1 MTTFWRKVV
10 VNLGYLVAWF
20 IILSALVVSATR
32 LLTPVLNEHRADFE
46 KFASRL
52 LDKPVHID
60 QIEISWN
67 VYEPE
72 LAFKNVSLLDP
83 DTKEH
88 VFQIPLITIDL
99 DIIRSLLSRQ
109 PVLDSMKITGVHL
122 TLHEQKSGQMNVEG
136 LRDFAITDNFTG
148 QSQNANAV
156 FAWIFLQPKLVLN
169 HIEVHFV
176 PLRGKEKRISVRW
189 LALTNTT
196 TSHQLTGKAILHQ
209 DVPTQVKINFN
220 WKGSVT
226 DLEHISAELALELE
240 GISLPQWFSKQQWH
254 NLHIIQGV
262 GSAKIHASWNQNQ
275 WQKIQSTLQFYD
287 IEAES
292 LLTKTPIIISHIS
305 GNLNMQR
312 NANQMIIDGKDLLIE
327 LPDHSWPKTNF
338 LVKFTESAE
347 GLPSVQ
353 FFETTYFDLADSKE
367 ILKAS
372 GLLPKVYQSKIMT
385 LNPQGELH
393 NLKADIHGALDDPAN
408 VSFAAEFKELSLNAW
423 EQIPTL
429 KNLQGVITWDGK
441 QGDFKLDSHR
451 ASLVISTIFA
461 DPLAFDQL
469 TGLVHWQKDAN
480 GVWTFTAKN
489 LQAINADLK
498 ASADATLTIPTND
511 SPSINLLGKFTLNN
525 AAHISYYL
533 PLKIWDADLNTWLR
547 NAFLSGRVD
556 SGTAILQGRLSDFPF
571 DKGVGKFAI
580 SGVVS
585 GIDLRYAPDWPILRS
600 INGKLVYAGRS
611 MVIDIVSG
619 QLLNV
624 PIGAVQAEIP
634 YFGDA
639 RPQVLY
645 VQTTVLTDLTQGM
658 NFIENSPLKDTIG
671 KDLSALQLQGPMHL
685 KLGLIVPLAAP
696 EKIKIVGDTT
706 LTNASLNIPEWNLS
720 LGPLNGAFRFTENS
734 ITSTLMTGQL
744 FGHPV
749 TLNLGT
755 QLKKG
760 KELGYVT
767 ADLQGMI
774 KTTDLQTWLDI
785 PVDQVMQGMAAYR
798 AQLFFPSHEQ
808 KSQTMLVNIKSDLKG
823 IAVNMPE
830 SYGKTADQTVDVQFN
845 INVDA
850 NQPLKAK
857 LIYDKLFTAALTLG
871 RVKQKLS
878 LFSADLHL
886 GSGDATWQSRSG
898 ILITGNLDE
907 LDWNKL
913 QPYVAKFLTKK
924 PIAHTAEK
932 QLIGP
937 EMFRGVDLRVNRLSI
952 AGLKLNQ
959 IRVQLA
965 KLRNAFQLGLSNAMM
980 SGQIIIPASSGQM
993 VQARFQRLFFNP
1005 DNRSSGSSGLSPKGL
1020 PPISFVG
1027 DDVRYGDASLGRVTL
1042 NLVPGQNGLVIRQLS
1057 LNSPAYQLSATGDW
1071 SGSNPGRSRL
1081 HGNVSTA
1088 NVSKLLTAWGFS
1100 STNLIG
1106 SDASAQFDLAW
1117 PGSPFSPI
1125 MSGMSGNVSLKL
1137 GKGRIVNLGE
1147 SADAKMGLG
1156 RLLNI
1161 FSLQSLPR
1169 RLSLDFS
1176 DLFEKGYSFDSV
1188 KGDFNLKNGSAFTT
1202 NTFLNGPIARIG
1214 LVGRIGIAQKDLD
1227 MKLGVTAYVTASLP
1241 VVAAI
1246 ATANPVAGV
1255 AVWMVDKVVRQ
1266 SVSKM
1271 VTYDYSITGT
1281 WANPVW
1287 GQMSKSVQGAR

>member
-1 MTTFWRKVV
+1 MTAFWRKVV
-10 VNLGYLVAWF
+10 VNLGYLAASF
-20 IILSALVVSATR
+20 IILSAFIVSATR
-32 LLTPVLNEHRADFE
+32 LLTPVLNEHRAEFE
-46 KFASRL
+46 NFASRL

-109 PVLDSMKITGVHL
+109 PILDSLKITGVHL
-122 TLHEQKSGQMNVEG
+122 TLREQQSGQMNVEG

-156 FAWIFLQPKLVLN
+156 FAWIFLQPSLVLKN
-169 HIEVHFV
+169 IELHFV
-176 PLRGKEKRISVRW
+176 PLEGNEKFISVRW

-196 TSHQLTGKAILHQ
+196 TSHRLTGKAILHQ

-226 DLEHISAELALELE
+226 DLEHVSAELALELE

-254 NLHIIQGV
+254 NLHIIQGL
-262 GSAKIHASWNQNQ
+262 GSAKILANWNQNK

-305 GNLNMQR
+305 GNIGMQR

-347 GLPSVQ
+347 GLPTVQ
-353 FFETTYFDLADSKE
+353 YFEATYFDLADSYE
-367 ILKAS
+367 VLKAS
-372 GLLPKVYQSKIMT
+372 GLLPPTYQSKIT
-385 LNPQGELH
+385 ILNPKGQLH

-408 VSFAAEFKELSLNAW
+408 VSLNAEFKDLSLSAW
-423 EQIPTL
+423 GQIPTL
-429 KNLQGVITWDGK
+429 KNLQGAIAWDGK
-441 QGDFKLDSHR
+441 QGDLKLDSHR
-451 ASLVISTIFA
+451 ASLVIDTVFA
-461 DPLAFDQL
+461 NPLAFDQL
-469 TGLVHWQKDAN
+469 TGWVHWQKETN
-480 GVWTFTAKN
+480 GNWTFTAKEI
-489 LQAINADLK
+489 QAMNADIK
-498 ASADATLTIPTND
+498 ASANVTLTIPTND
-511 SPSINLLGKFTLNN
+511 SPSINLLGKFTLDN
-525 AAHISYYL
+525 AAHISRYL
-533 PLKIWDADLNTWLR
+533 PLKIWDAGLNEWLR

-571 DKGVGKFAI
+571 DKGVGKFSI
-580 SGVVS
+580 SGVVN
-585 GIDLRYAPDWPILRS
+585 GIELHYAPNWPSLRV
-600 INGKLVYAGRS
+600 INGNLVYSGRS
-611 MVIDIVSG
+611 MVIDVVSG
-619 QLLNV
+619 QILNI
-624 PIGAVQAEIP
+624 PIGPVQAEIP

-645 VQTTVLTDLTQGM
+645 VQTTVLTDLAQGM

-671 KDLSALQLQGPMHL
+671 KDLSALQLQGPMQL
-685 KLGLIVPLAAP
+685 KLGLVVPLALP
-696 EKIKIVGDTT
+696 ENIKIVGDTT
-706 LTNASLNIPEWNLS
+706 LTNANLNIPEWNLS
-720 LGPLNGAFRFTENS
+720 LGLLNGAFRFTEDS
-734 ITSTLMTGQL
+734 ITSTPMTGQL

-755 QLKKG
+755 QLKTDKR
-760 KELGYVT
+760 LGYVT

-798 AQLFFPSHEQ
+798 AQLFLPSHEQ
-808 KSQTMLVNIKSDLKG
+808 KSQPMLVNIKSDFQG
-823 IAVNMPE
+823 IAVNMPA
-830 SYGKTADQTVDVQFN
+830 SYGKTADQKVDVQFN
-845 INVDA
+845 IMVDT

-857 LIYDKLFTAALTLG
+857 IIYDKLFTAALTLG

-886 GSGDATWQSRSG
+886 GTGDATWQNRSG
-898 ILITGNLDE
+898 ILVTGNLDE

-913 QPYVAKFLTKK
+913 QPYVAKYFDKK
-924 PIAHTAEK
+924 PIATTAEK
-932 QLIGP
+932 QLISP
-937 EMFRGVDLRVNRLSI
+937 DFFRGADLRVNTLTI

-959 IRVQLA
+959 IRIQLA
-965 KLRNAFQLGLSNAMM
+965 KLRNSFQVGLSNAMM

-993 VQARFQRLFFNP
+993 IQARFQRLFFSP
-1005 DNRSSGSSGLSPKGL
+1005 QSRPSGTNTLSPRGL

-1027 DDVRYGDASLGRVTL
+1027 DDVRYGDASLGRLTL
-1042 NLVPGQNGLVIRQLS
+1042 NLVPGQNGLVIRQLY
-1057 LNSPAYQLSATGDW
+1057 LNSPAYQLNATGDW
-1071 SGSNPGRSRL
+1071 SGSNPGGSRL
-1081 HGNVSTA
+1081 HGSVTTA
-1088 NVSKLLTAWGFS
+1088 NVSKLLTAWGFA

-1117 PGSPFSPI
+1117 PGTPFSPI

-1137 GKGRIVNLGE
+1137 GKGRIVNIGD

-1161 FSLQSLPR
+1161 FSLQSIPR

-1176 DLFEKGYSFDSV
+1176 DLFEKGYSFDSM

-1202 NTFLNGPIARIG
+1202 NTYFNGPIARIG
-1214 LVGRIGIAQKDLD
+1214 LAGRIGMAQKDLD

-1241 VVAAI
+1241 
-1246 ATANPVAGV
+1246 
-1255 AVWMVDKVVRQ
+1255 
-1266 SVSKM
+1266 
-1271 VTYDYSITGT
+1271 
-1281 WANPVW
+1281 
-1287 GQMSKSVQGAR
+1287 